1 MCDVRGVTRML
12 MDAVLERFI
21 AKSPMAVAVRGA
33 FEYALS
39 PTALDDLF
47 VRTVGHRDD
56 RELLFSTCVDL
67 MATVVCRV
75 KPSIHA
81 AYQAEDHIPVNVTA
95 VYARLAR
102 VPVAAG
108 RDLVRHTAQRLGPV
122 IRAMG
127 GAAPDPVPGYRVK
140 ILDGNHLGKTQRRL
154 KPLRDVVA
162 GPLPGQTLVVL
173 DPALGLA
180 IDVVPCEDGH
190 AQERS
195 RLGPVLSTVVENDV
209 WVADRN
215 FCATGFL
222 FGGAGRKGFFVI
234 RRHAATPSRERES
247 DRAEVGRTGTG
258 TLSEA

>member
-1 MCDVRGVTRML
+1 ML
-12 MDAVLERFI
+12 KDAVPERFI

-33 FEYALS
+33 LEYALA
-39 PTALDDLF
+39 PADLDDLF
-47 VRTVGHRDD
+47 VRTVGDGDD
-56 RELLFSTCVDL
+56 RELLFATCVDL

-75 KPSIHA
+75 KPSVHA
-81 AYQAEDHIPVNVTA
+81 ACRAEDHLPVNVTA
-95 VYARLAR
+95 AYARRAR
-102 VPVAAG
+102 VPATAG
-108 RDLVRHTAQRLGPV
+108 RDRVRHTAQRLEPV

-127 GAAPDPVPGYRVK
+127 GAEPDPRLGYRVK
-140 ILDGNHLGKTQRRL
+140 VLDGNHRGKTQRRR

-162 GPLPGQTLVVL
+162 GPLPGPAPVVL